1 MEDRLP
7 YTLDIDSL
15 TVREEIATNLE
26 LVNIEDALGPGSM
39 ANKKQLS

>member
-1 MEDRLP
+1 MEG
-7 YTLDIDSL
+7 T

-26 LVNIEDALGPGSM
+26 LMNIEDALGPGSM